1 MPIVHTLLLALRMLA
16 PPEIEPEP
24 ETAPTDRPL
33 LELDWRAPPD
43 CVTPSELLARVEL
56 LLGRPLQLD
65 GDPDI
70 DLRAEI
76 VRDETELSLHL
87 EFRQPTVREREFRA
101 HSCAELLDAAA
112 MVLAVMIDPLA
123 SLNELPAA
131 PTEPS
136 DAPPAS
142 EPLPEPEPT
151 PPREPAPEPEPEP
164 EPEPNPP
171 AVTQLG
177 GLVRLGGGV
186 LVPSLPGVAGGP
198 TLALGLRRRA
208 LRVELVGAYW
218 ASQPARHT
226 AMPELGARISLGTV
240 ATRVCGVPRVGPV
253 EFPLCGAVELGGMR
267 GVAFGTP
274 DAVTRTLPWLAIQAG
289 GAASF
294 GVARML
300 ALWVGIDAIAPITR
314 PGFSIDG
321 LGSLHRTPALGFAAI
336 LGIEAHFGGDLT
348 DWRRR
353 GQ

>member
-1 MPIVHTLLLALRMLA
+1 M
-16 PPEIEPEP
+16 
-24 ETAPTDRPL
+24 DKPL

-43 CVTPSELLARVEL
+43 CVTPSELLTRVEL

-65 GDPDI
+65 GDPNI

-76 VRDETELSLHL
+76 VRDEAELLLHL
-87 EFRQPTVREREFRA
+87 EFRQPTAREREFRA
-101 HSCAELLDAAA
+101 NSCAELLDAAA
-112 MVLAVMIDPLA
+112 VVLAVMIDPLA
-123 SLNELPAA
+123 SLNELPPA
-131 PTEPS
+131 PSETE
-136 DAPPAS
+136 
-142 EPLPEPEPT
+142 PEPEPK

-164 EPEPNPP
+164 KPNPP

-274 DAVTRTLPWLAIQAG
+274 DAVARALPWVAIQAG

-294 GVARML
+294 GFARML
-300 ALWVGIDAIAPITR
+300 ALWVGVDVVAPITR

-336 LGIEAHFGGDLT
+336 LGIEAHLGGELT
-348 DWRRR
+348 DLGRR